1 MADSHH
7 TWEVGRNEKEMEAEN
22 RRNGLN
28 QPGFTVDLSAQ
39 TPSLHSEKTS
49 TLSVWSNVE
58 VRPTPCSGWCNGDTT
73 WADSPWMIRDFEC
86 LAFFFFLTGISVC
99 YLNTV
104 SCCCC
109 HNVSSWVE
117 RSSTLDK
124 SLCPLFMCSADRIRP
139 PLQLLSH
146 ASTARTAGDDIPFS
160 RVTTWFGH
168 VMTCLLKIRPRRAF
182 IGVVHKRQT
191 G

>member
-7 TWEVGRNEKEMEAEN
+7 TWEVGRNEKEMDAEN
-22 RRNGLN
+22 WRNGLN

-49 TLSVWSNVE
+49 TLSVWSNVK
-58 VRPTPCSGWCNGDTT
+58 VRPTLCSGWCNADMT

-86 LAFFFFLTGISVC
+86 LAFFFLTGISVC
-99 YLNTV
+99 CLNTV

-117 RSSTLDK
+117 RAAHWINHFVHSSCAQLTGSDLLYSCYHMPQPHALLGMIYH
-124 SLCPLFMCSADRIRP
+124 SLVSLPGSD
-139 PLQLLSH
+139 
-146 ASTARTAGDDIPFS
+146 
-160 RVTTWFGH
+160 TWWH
-168 VMTCLLKIRPRRAF
+168 VYWKN
-182 IGVVHKRQT
+182 V
-191 G
+191 